1 MPFDY
6 LCTWWEWVIACIWE
20 WCLKCVTA
28 LIRYPYKVIILLRI
42 IWSNGHV
49 RIPCCQIFDLVT
61 LVPNSCSYSLLLV
74 LRSKLFAFFVRA
86 ISALVTYVV
95 DISVALDLFNIPC
108 VGSFVGYVEHTHLN
122 DNLWRSEITK
132 AGSLTM
138 TLAKKIDELVFINT
152 NL

>member
-20 WCLKCVTA
+20 WCLKCLTA
-28 LIRYPYKVIILLRI
+28 LIPYPYKVIILRRI

-49 RIPCCQIFDLVT
+49 RIPCCQIFDLLT
-61 LVPNSCSYSLLLV
+61 LVPNSCSHSLYVPMAV

-95 DISVALDLFNIPC
+95 DISLTYFVWAALLGMLNIQK
-108 VGSFVGYVEHTHLN
+108 HA
-122 DNLWRSEITK
+122 SEWQSMKVRNNKSRFLDHDSCEENWWTC
-132 AGSLTM
+132 
-138 TLAKKIDELVFINT
+138 FYQH
-152 NL
+152 